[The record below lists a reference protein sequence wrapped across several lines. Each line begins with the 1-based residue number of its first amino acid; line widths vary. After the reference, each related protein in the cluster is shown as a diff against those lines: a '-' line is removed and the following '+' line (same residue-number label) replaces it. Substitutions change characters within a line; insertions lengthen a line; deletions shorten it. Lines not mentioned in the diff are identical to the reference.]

1 MKATLRFDLDEPED
15 ARQHR
20 YALAGLPALLALE
33 EIDTWAR
40 GVLKYQEPTP
50 EVRRELEHLRTHLI
64 PHDLI
69 GLMS

>member
-1 MKATLRFDLDEPED
+1 MQATLSFDLDDHDD

-40 GVLKYQEPTP
+40 GILKYREPSDET
-50 EVRRELEHLRTHLI
+50 RRELEHLRTHLI

-69 GLMS
+69 GLMQ